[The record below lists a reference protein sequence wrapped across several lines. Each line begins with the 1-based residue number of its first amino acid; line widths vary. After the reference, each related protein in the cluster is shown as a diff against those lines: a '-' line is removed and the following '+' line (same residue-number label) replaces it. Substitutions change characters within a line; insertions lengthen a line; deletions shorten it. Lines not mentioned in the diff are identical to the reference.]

1 MWCESEKLEEG
12 VMTKAEKA
20 AKGWVK
26 ELYKMFVNPGKSAGP
41 KFNAATFDIERFL
54 EPMISMNY
62 GIRDV
67 PEKSMK
73 KALALAR
80 AEWNKMTK
88 VTGGVNAVTGQ

>member
-1 MWCESEKLEEG
+1 
-12 VMTKAEKA
+12 MTKAEKA

-26 ELYKMFVNPGKSAGP
+26 ELYRMFVNPGEDAGP
-41 KFNAATFDIERFL
+41 KFDKDTFDIEGFL
-54 EPMISMNY
+54 EPMISMSY

-80 AEWNKMTK
+80 AEWDKMTK
-88 VTGGVNAVTGQ
+88 VPNPTGGVNAVTGR